1 MKPDLINNL
10 DLLMGV
16 DTLSVSSKSNKHFD
30 KDKYP
35 YIYNTVSRSANGDIY
50 NYRIN
55 PDKYDKS
62 RAKSDLGIYD
72 FAEYSETM
80 KQIFEETVLD
90 EPRKTRIDLRFDS
103 FSEQSYEKMLKLNKF
118 FVLLVA
124 HSEKLKNKYQ
134 SKDPIELWDLTVCV
148 GNHAIELENYN
159 KAIQEP
165 TGAVTN
171 RLEARS
177 KRLPDAPEELKEQT
191 AYLEWKAIFRRA
203 TTRNNL
209 DGFLQRVNDSLIRIF
224 PTYRFEQMTKINHN
238 GEIVKE
244 KSFEYILNQ
253 FILTYRNTLYTQK
266 QIIAL
271 ISALKRGEAAETG
284 ERYGD
289 FMQYAKAKYKY
300 LKDNYPFDLYTLQ
313 NVKDY
318 YKKLCLTADLFFGKS
333 VIFDTIPKR
342 PTATNNSKQKG
353 KVEITQS
360 NMLQM
365 RIQ

>member
-1 MKPDLINNL
+1 MQPDLIKNH

-30 KDKYP
+30 KEKYP

-72 FAEYSETM
+72 FTEYSEIM
-80 KQIFEETVLD
+80 KKIFEKTVLD

-103 FSEQSYEKMLKLNKF
+103 FSENSFEKMLKLNKF

-124 HSEKLKNKYQ
+124 HSENLKNKYQ
-134 SKDPIELWDLTVCV
+134 SKDPVELWDLTVCV

-159 KAIQEP
+159 KALQEP

-177 KRLPDAPEELKEQT
+177 KRLPDTPEELKEQT
-191 AYLEWKAIFRRA
+191 AWLQWKAIFRRA

-209 DGFLQRVNDSLIRIF
+209 DGFLKRVNNNLIRIF
-224 PTYRFEQMTKINHN
+224 PTYRYEQMTKTNHN
-238 GEIVKE
+238 GEILKE

-271 ISALKRGEAAETG
+271 IQELKRGEAAEKG
-284 ERYGD
+284 ESCQD
-289 FMQYAKAKYKY
+289 FTKYARAKYKY

-318 YKKLCLTADLFFGKS
+318 LKKLSETADLFFGNG
-333 VIFDTIPKR
+333 VILDTIPKQ
-342 PTATNNSKQKG
+342 PTLTNPSKQQG

-360 NMLQM
+360 NMLQI
-365 RIQ
+365 RTQ